1 MKTQFLGEFAYSID
15 SKGRL
20 VIPAKIRH
28 AFDTGIILTIGLEG
42 CLWGFTREGWERFAE
57 KLSSLPVG
65 MANARALMRLF
76 FSQAVAGS
84 MDKQGRVLV
93 PDNLRD
99 YADLDGEVVIVG
111 VGDHI
116 EIWSPERWEAFKA
129 AQHAQLEQMAEALAD
144 FGI

>member
-1 MKTQFLGEFAYSID
+1 MRSTPAID
-15 SKGRL
+15 
-20 VIPAKIRH
+20 
-28 AFDTGIILTIGLEG
+28 
-42 CLWGFTREGWERFAE
+42 
-57 KLSSLPVG
+57 
-65 MANARALMRLF
+65 
-76 FSQAVAGS
+76 GS

-99 YADLDGEVVIVG
+99 YADLGNEVVIVG